1 MGSKS
6 KFLHATIVSEATI
19 TIATKLLRIVESK
32 TIRNEKK
39 TKSLSGSPL
48 LIFKNLIAE
57 NSNIFDSSAAAVII
71 KVPIRIKRTSNSIK
85 PKAVSYEKT
94 SNAIPTATVAA
105 PPIIAAKVLLI
116 FSESISK

>member
-1 MGSKS
+1 M
-6 KFLHATIVSEATI
+6 VREATI
-19 TIATKLLRIVESK
+19 TIATRLLRIVESK
-32 TIRNEKK
+32 TIRNEKN

-71 KVPIRIKRTSNSIK
+71 KVPIKIKRTSNSIN

-94 SNAIPTATVAA
+94 PKAIPTATVAV
-105 PPIIAAKVLLI
+105 PPIIAAKVRFI
-116 FSESISK
+116 FPESISK